1 MIYSPQFHIS
11 NQHSGS
17 AGSGSFFDRRVLL
30 LFIIEFLKEEN
41 LKELRKDELVS
52 DPEKNGSNFL
62 VFNHFEVVSCLA
74 KMRNIEFEKKCF
86 IMICPQYT
94 RIITL
99 MLERRVRLAGYGF
112 LEIIPKA
119 IHGQTVDEEVSHDVC
134 MSERHSNSV
143 VIKMKPPQLSGV
155 HLDKVG
161 GNEIDRNWQVRH
173 DVDSCSEDHGNY
185 SLPL

>member
-1 MIYSPQFHIS
+1 
-11 NQHSGS
+11 
-17 AGSGSFFDRRVLL
+17 
-30 LFIIEFLKEEN
+30 
-41 LKELRKDELVS
+41 
-52 DPEKNGSNFL
+52 
-62 VFNHFEVVSCLA
+62 
-74 KMRNIEFEKKCF
+74 
-86 IMICPQYT
+86 MICPQNT
-94 RIITL
+94 KIITL
-99 MLERRVRLAGYGF
+99 MFERRVRLAGYGF

-134 MSERHSNSV
+134 MSEGHSNSV

-185 SLPL
+185 SLPLQLGFSCSGFLPLSCRLSGLKEEVCCCEHDDDVWEHSDNYKTYR